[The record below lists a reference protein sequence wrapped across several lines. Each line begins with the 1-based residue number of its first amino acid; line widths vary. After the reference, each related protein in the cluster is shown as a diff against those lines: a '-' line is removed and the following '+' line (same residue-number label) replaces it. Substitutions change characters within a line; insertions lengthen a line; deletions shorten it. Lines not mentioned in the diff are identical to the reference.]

1 MWTVIKFKKKNLELL
16 KKDLKKKVG
25 QDCSFYLPKILV
37 QKYVKNKL
45 INKEKLMLGDYL
57 FCFHKN
63 FEKKNFINQL
73 KFLKGL
79 KYFLNDFLNFQKDI
93 KNFIAYCKQNENK
106 DGFILRNLIDLNI
119 NTNYKF
125 ISGPFV
131 DKIFKITEIEKFK
144 INVSMGKIKAKIDKK
159 KYSFYPL

>member
-1 MWTVIKFKKKNLELL
+1 M
-16 KKDLKKKVG
+16 
-25 QDCSFYLPKILV
+25 PKIIV

-45 INKEKLMLGDYL
+45 INKEKFILGDYL

-159 KYSFYPL
+159 ILLLSIVKLCV

>member
-63 FEKKNFINQL
+63 FEKK
-73 KFLKGL
+73 
-79 KYFLNDFLNFQKDI
+79 
-93 KNFIAYCKQNENK
+93 
-106 DGFILRNLIDLNI
+106 IL
-119 NTNYKF
+119 
-125 ISGPFV
+125 
-131 DKIFKITEIEKFK
+131 
-144 INVSMGKIKAKIDKK
+144 
-159 KYSFYPL
+159 

>member
-1 MWTVIKFKKKNLELL
+1 MWTVIKFKKKKLRTFKERLKEKSRSRLL
-16 KKDLKKKVG
+16 FL
-25 QDCSFYLPKILV
+25 LPKILV

-79 KYFLNDFLNFQKDI
+79 KYFLNDF
-93 KNFIAYCKQNENK
+93 
-106 DGFILRNLIDLNI
+106 
-119 NTNYKF
+119 
-125 ISGPFV
+125 
-131 DKIFKITEIEKFK
+131 
-144 INVSMGKIKAKIDKK
+144 
-159 KYSFYPL
+159 

>member
-1 MWTVIKFKKKNLELL
+1 MDVIKFKKKKLRTFKERL
-16 KKDLKKKVG
+16 KEKVG

-79 KYFLNDFLNFQKDI
+79 KYFLN
-93 KNFIAYCKQNENK
+93 
-106 DGFILRNLIDLNI
+106 
-119 NTNYKF
+119 
-125 ISGPFV
+125 
-131 DKIFKITEIEKFK
+131 
-144 INVSMGKIKAKIDKK
+144 
-159 KYSFYPL
+159 